1 MAYGSEG
8 SKNARFKDFLN
19 IYILKIYIYI
29 RWSNIFS
36 LQRPFLEL

>member
-8 SKNARFKDFLN
+8 SKNVRFKDFLK
-19 IYILKIYIYI
+19 IYILNIYMFVC
-29 RWSNIFS
+29 WSNVFS

>member
-29 RWSNIFS
+29 YVGLMF
-36 LQRPFLEL
+36 FHFKDHF